1 MRHKEKLYAFSSK
14 EAALK
19 FASRPDD
26 FIAEMQPGESLLVK
40 PITKCESSTQTDL
53 HPVETN
59 IVKSYEWNEWELRR
73 KAIRLANLRTKV
85 THSAQTDL
93 SHMRRE
99 NITQTWLPKDAACQS
114 KRDGESNMP
123 RPQVYLAGLRGQRD
137 GHMVKTNLTRSV
149 DE

>member
-1 MRHKEKLYAFSSK
+1 
-14 EAALK
+14 
-19 FASRPDD
+19 
-26 FIAEMQPGESLLVK
+26 MQPADNLPVK

-53 HPVETN
+53 HPVGTN

-73 KAIRLANLRTKV
+73 KAIRQANLRTKV

-114 KRDGESNMP
+114 KRDDLWMNNQEADVKSITKSAFLHLKTISRH
-123 RPQVYLAGLRGQRD
+123 RPSLPDCGR
-137 GHMVKTNLTRSV
+137 NLHSFTSCL
-149 DE
+149 DY